1 MLDLKI
7 VTHQKEKRKMKIPN
21 WRETKE
27 NQVEKGKKKIVP
39 EEKEA
44 KWLELRERRKYR
56 NGENAKMKK
65 TKMREKEERE
75 KHLKA
80 SPKNQDARKP
90 NTSSRNVPTSSQS
103 KYDMWPISMW
113 RHHVTINAIE
123 TESKRPR
130 VTWGNPSYS

>member
-44 KWLELRERRKYR
+44 KWLKLRGGSTEMEKMQKWRRQKWGKR
-56 NGENAKMKK
+56 KK
-65 TKMREKEERE
+65 EK
-75 KHLKA
+75 
-80 SPKNQDARKP
+80 S
-90 NTSSRNVPTSSQS
+90 
-103 KYDMWPISMW
+103 I
-113 RHHVTINAIE
+113 
-123 TESKRPR
+123 
-130 VTWGNPSYS
+130 